1 VFRFLRSQGA
11 KSETRQNKM
20 TEPLVQMQGISKRF
34 QGVQALDAVDFE
46 IYPGEIVGLL
56 GENGAGK
63 STLIKILSGVYQPD
77 AGSIQMRGQPV
88 HIGSPHAAQ
97 QLGVATIYQE
107 LALVPYLS
115 VAENIFLNRE
125 PRRIA
130 ALGMVDFAAM
140 EREAERLLR
149 DLGVQIAGNR
159 KVGELTVAA
168 QQMVEIARAISR
180 QASLILMDEPTSA
193 LSSRETQALLSL
205 MRRLRAGGVAVV
217 FISHRLEEVRQVV
230 DRVIVMRDG
239 QRVATMPA
247 AEAGEERIIRA
258 MVGRAVGLF
267 PKADAR
273 ITDVA
278 LEARGLS
285 GRNGVQDVSLSV
297 RRGEIVGLAGLIGA
311 GRTETVR
318 LICGADRKTGGAVLV
333 DGQEVRIN
341 TPADAVRQG
350 IGWVP
355 EDRKQQGLILGM
367 DVKQNTTLSI
377 LERISTALGAIDA
390 RQERAIAAQYVKLLS
405 IATPSVA
412 KVVSELSGGNQQKV
426 VLAKWLASQP
436 KILILDEPTRGIDV
450 GAKAEVHALMS
461 QLAGQGMAI
470 LMISSELPEIM
481 GMSDRVIVMCQG
493 RVTGE
498 FQRHELSQEKIMSCA
513 TRFLALD
520 APDPAG
526 GGHGAGEPGGHAH
539 E

>member
-1 VFRFLRSQGA
+1 
-11 KSETRQNKM
+11 M
-20 TEPLVQMQGISKRF
+20 TQPLIQMQGISKRF
-34 QGVQALDAVDFE
+34 LGVQALDGVDFE
-46 IYPGEIVGLL
+46 VYPGEIMGLL

-77 AGSIQMRGQPV
+77 AGNIEMRGQS
-88 HIGSPHAAQ
+88 IQISSPHAAQ
-97 QLGVATIYQE
+97 QLGIVTIYQE
-107 LALVPYLS
+107 LALVPYLN

-130 ALGMVDFAAM
+130 AIGMVDFAAM
-140 EREAERLLR
+140 EREAERLLAS
-149 DLGVQIAGNR
+149 LGVQMAGNK

-193 LSSRETQALLSL
+193 LSSRETQVLLSL
-205 MRRLRAGGVAVV
+205 MRRLQASGVAVV

-239 QRVATMPA
+239 QRVATMPG
-247 AEAGEERIIRA
+247 AEASDELVIRA
-258 MVGRAVGLF
+258 MVGRAVELF
-267 PKADAR
+267 PKASAKIGD
-273 ITDVA
+273 IA
-278 LEARGLS
+278 LEVRRLS
-285 GRNGVQDVSLSV
+285 GHNGVQDVSFSV
-297 RRGEIVGLAGLIGA
+297 RKGEIVGLAGLIGA

-318 LICGADRKTGGAVLV
+318 LICGADPKTDGTVLI
-333 DGQEVRIN
+333 DGQPVQIA
-341 TPADAVRQG
+341 TPADAVRRG

-355 EDRKQQGLILGM
+355 EDRKQQGLVLGM
-367 DVKQNTTLSI
+367 DVKQNTTLAV
-377 LERISTALGAIDA
+377 LKRISTVLGAIDTT
-390 RQERAIAAQYVKLLS
+390 QERAIATQYVQRLS
-405 IATPSVA
+405 IATPSIA
-412 KVVSELSGGNQQKV
+412 KVVGELSGGNQQKV

-450 GAKAEVHALMS
+450 GAKAEVHALMR
-461 QLAGQGMAI
+461 QLARQGIAI

-498 FQRHELSQEKIMSCA
+498 LERQELSQEKIMSRA
-513 TRFLALD
+513 TQFLALD
-520 APDPAG
+520 TPHSADVGDRAG
-526 GGHGAGEPGGHAH
+526 DGGRSH